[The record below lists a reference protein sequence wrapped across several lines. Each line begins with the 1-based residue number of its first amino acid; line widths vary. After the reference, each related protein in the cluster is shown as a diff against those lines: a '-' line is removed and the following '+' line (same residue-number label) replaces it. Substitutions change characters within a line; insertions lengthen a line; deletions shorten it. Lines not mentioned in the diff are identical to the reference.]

1 MLVENT
7 LEPKTSIK
15 GLAAIIGASS
25 VGTLIEWYDFYIFG
39 SLATIISTQFFPK
52 DNPTAAFLSTLAT
65 FAAGFVVR
73 PFGALFFGR
82 LGDLIGRKYTFMVTL
97 VLMGGATFAIGLV
110 PKFETIGYFAP
121 FLVLVL
127 RLLQGLALG
136 GEYGGAATYVAEHS
150 PKGQRGF
157 WTSWIQITATAGL
170 FISLAVILITKNSM
184 DKATW
189 EDWGWRIPFLV
200 SIIMVYISVLIRK
213 NMSESPLFA
222 KAKAEGKTSTNPL
235 KESFGKKENFKMV
248 LLALF
253 GATMGQGVVWYT
265 GQFYAQTFLLKIMN
279 IDFDQANKLLIIAL
293 MMGTPFFV
301 LFGWL
306 SDKVGRKP
314 IMLAGMLLAV
324 VCYRP
329 IYEKMYQTAN
339 LANKEEITADTKVE
353 TTRTLAP
360 KSTTDSLFTTTTTK
374 AYVDGTSYKEVKKVT
389 LIVGKAEADQPK
401 ADITK
406 TVKINNS
413 DTWILIWMIFI
424 QLIFVTM
431 AYGPIAAFL
440 VEMFPVKIRYTSMS
454 LPYHVGNGIFGGLM
468 PAIATYL
475 VTTAK
480 DANSVA
486 EKAGQAVV
494 NAQPY
499 LEGLKYP
506 MIVATICFVIGLIYI
521 KEDRTA
527 RD

>member
-1 MLVENT
+1 
-7 LEPKTSIK
+7 
-15 GLAAIIGASS
+15 
-25 VGTLIEWYDFYIFG
+25 
-39 SLATIISTQFFPK
+39 
-52 DNPTAAFLSTLAT
+52 
-65 FAAGFVVR
+65 
-73 PFGALFFGR
+73 
-82 LGDLIGRKYTFMVTL
+82 
-97 VLMGGATFAIGLV
+97 
-110 PKFETIGYFAP
+110 
-121 FLVLVL
+121 
-127 RLLQGLALG
+127 
-136 GEYGGAATYVAEHS
+136 
-150 PKGQRGF
+150 
-157 WTSWIQITATAGL
+157 
-170 FISLAVILITKNSM
+170 
-184 DKATW
+184 
-189 EDWGWRIPFLV
+189 
-200 SIIMVYISVLIRK
+200 
-213 NMSESPLFA
+213 MSESPAFT
-222 KAKAEGKTSTNPL
+222 KIKKEGTISKNPL

-314 IMLAGMLLAV
+314 IMLTGMLLAV
-324 VCYRP
+324 LCYRP
-329 IYEKMYQTAN
+329 IYEKMYQTGN
-339 LANKEEITADTKVE
+339 LKNKAEIVADTKVE
-353 TTRTLAP
+353 VKRELAP
-360 KSTTDSLFTTTTTK
+360 KSTTDSLITTTTTK
-374 AYVDGTSYKEVKKVT
+374 AYEDGASLKEVKKVT
-389 LIVGKAEADQPK
+389 IVAGVAEADQPK
-401 ADITK
+401 PDIVK
-406 TVKINNS
+406 TIKINSS
-413 DTWILIWMIFI
+413 DTWTLIMMIFI

-440 VEMFPVKIRYTSMS
+440 VELFPVKIRYTSMS
-454 LPYHVGNGIFGGLM
+454 LPYHIGNGIFGGLM

-506 MIVATICFVIGLIYI
+506 MIVAAICFVIGLIYI
-521 KEDRTA
+521 KEDRSV